1 MTQPP
6 STRTARFPDG
16 AFAYRDGRLFVEG
29 VDLTAIAAAVGTPA
43 YVYST
48 AQLAANW
55 RAYADAFAGDGV
67 EICFALKANSNLAV
81 VRTLAGLGAGAD
93 IVSIGEMERAMAA
106 GIPAAR
112 TIFSGVGKGRDEMAA
127 ALSAGIHQINVESL
141 PELEL
146 LSEVAVGMG
155 LTAPVAIRVNPDVD
169 AETHGKIATGR
180 KEDKFGIDW
189 GHARA
194 AFARAKALPGLDP
207 VGVAVHIGSQLLKTA
222 PFERAYAKLAE
233 LVVQLRE
240 DGIDIRRIDVGGGLG
255 VPYRPGDSL
264 PDHAE
269 YAAVVRRTLG
279 HLGARITL
287 EPGRSLV
294 ASAGLLLSRVNFVK
308 DGLHRRFLILD
319 AAMNDLIRPSLYDA
333 WHTILPVKDPG
344 GAEPVPMDV
353 VGPVC
358 ESGDTFAKERLL
370 PPMAAGDLVAFMT
383 AGAYGAVMAGTYN
396 SRPLAPEVLV
406 SGDSWSLVRRRWG
419 VAEQM
424 ALESLPDWM
433 PAG

>member
-81 VRTLAGLGAGAD
+81 IRTLAGLGAGAD

-127 ALSAGIHQINVESL
+127 ALAAGIHQINVESL

-370 PPMAAGDLVAFMT
+370 PPMVAGDLVAFMT

-406 SGDSWSLVRRRWG
+406 SGDRWSLVRRRWG